1 MMKGHMTPT
10 GFGGGSVV
18 HNQGKGS
25 RPMPQ
30 SGGSSHFG
38 KPPAPAKRAQP
49 LPPAVPGPGTG
60 MQPAPIHPVL
70 KPSPMAGPVPGAMPP
85 PPMPAPMPGP
95 M

>member
-25 RPMPQ
+25 RPSPMPPP
-30 SGGSSHFG
+30 GGSHFS
-38 KPPAPAKRAQP
+38 KPPAPARRAPP

-60 MQPAPIHPVL
+60 MQPPVV
-70 KPSPMAGPVPGAMPP
+70 S
-85 PPMPAPMPGP
+85 PMPGP
-95 M
+95 MPGPM